1 MNQLNK
7 LKITVQI
14 AESLT
19 YVVTQHVNMNG
30 DTCGGYVIFHQLCVT
45 AYEIVVVL
53 QSSTRFT
60 FRPRKV
66 AGGF

>member
-7 LKITVQI
+7 LKNTVQI
-14 AESLT
+14 ANSIT
-19 YVVTQHVNMNG
+19 YIVTQHVNMNG

-45 AYEIVVVL
+45 AYEIVDVL